1 MCNELICMTL
11 TDMFLTSN
19 MADVEIYISDYAVLR
34 TDRRH
39 RRQRRVAMYIYEAVT
54 SLIL

>member
-34 TDRRH
+34 TDRRY
-39 RRQRRVAMYIYEAVT
+39 RRQRRVTMYIYEAVT